1 MCYIIIRERGI
12 CMANQNIGERI
23 KNLRKRKDLSLQ
35 NVADSLD
42 VNRSSVM
49 RWEKGETSKIK
60 LPIIEKLASIFG
72 TSAQYLLTGKE
83 KEKGKD
89 EWCAENAKEVGEF
102 CSLPLVGQVCAGNGL
117 LAEEN
122 VVKYEFADKK
132 YNRKD
137 YFYLEVSGDSMS
149 PRLDSGDLILVKKQ
163 SSIDSGAVGVF
174 LIDGCDG
181 VVKKIKYDKN
191 YIELHSFNP
200 YYPVRRFEGSEVQR
214 VSVIGKVVESKRVW

>member
-1 MCYIIIRERGI
+1 
-12 CMANQNIGERI
+12 MANQKIGERI
-23 KNLRKRKDLSLQ
+23 KNMRKRKDLSLQ

-60 LPIIEKLASIFG
+60 LPIVEKLASLFG
-72 TSAQYLLTGKE
+72 TSAQYLLTGKD
-83 KEKGKD
+83 KEKDKSKED
-89 EWCAENAKEVGEF
+89 WCAENVKEVGEF

-117 LAEEN
+117 LAEDN
-122 VVKYEFADKK
+122 VIRYEVADNK
-132 YNRKD
+132 YNRKE

-149 PRLDSGDLILVKKQ
+149 PRLDDGDLILVKKQ
-163 SSIDSGAVGVF
+163 SSIDSGDVGVF

-181 VVKKIKYDKN
+181 VVKKIKYDRN

-214 VSVIGKVVESKRVW
+214 VSVVGKVVESKRIW

>member
-1 MCYIIIRERGI
+1 
-12 CMANQNIGERI
+12 MATQKIGERI
-23 KNLRKRKDLSLQ
+23 KNMRKRKDLSLQ

-60 LPIIEKLASIFG
+60 LPILEKLASLFG

-83 KEKGKD
+83 KDKDKGKD
-89 EWCAENAKEVGEF
+89 EWCAENTQEPGEF

-117 LAEEN
+117 LAEDN
-122 VVKYEFADKK
+122 VIRYEVADKK
-132 YNRKD
+132 YNRKE

-149 PRLDSGDLILVKKQ
+149 PKLDDGDLVLVRKQ
-163 SSIDSGAVGVF
+163 SSIDSGDVGVF

-181 VVKKIKYDKN
+181 VVKKIKYDRN

-214 VSVIGKVVESKRVW
+214 ISVVGKVVESKRIW